1 MSWLKRV
8 IARLL
13 GHTTKP
19 LDNHVLPTQTVGR
32 VNKGLTPKSGNKRS
46 APTST
51 QPRKSATQKSSS
63 KPKAAQSTKVA
74 SSRKAEPKSAP
85 VESGQNGKQP
95 KTLAPRTRQVAKQ
108 APKRKP

>member
-19 LDNHVLPTQTVGR
+19 LDNHVPPTQTVGR
-32 VNKGLTPKSGNKRS
+32 VNKARTQPSGSKRS

-63 KPKAAQSTKVA
+63 KPKVAQSTKAVL
-74 SSRKAEPKSAP
+74 SRKAEPKSALA
-85 VESGQNGKQP
+85 ESGQSGKP
-95 KTLAPRTRQVAKQ
+95 RKTLAPQTRPHAKQ